1 MGCSM
6 PDFPVLHHLL
16 ELAHTHLHW
25 VSDVFLP
32 SGPLSSPS
40 PPAFNL
46 SQHQSFLMSR
56 LFTSGGPSMEFQL
69 QHQSFQWIIRTDFL
83 WDWLVWSP
91 CSSRDAQESSPTP
104 QFKSINSSSL
114 SLLSGSTLASIH
126 DSWKNYSI
134 TFIVHFISN
143 VMPLLIWWEVPVGLW
158 PRGWGPLL
166 ENIIVIL
173 KIISMKGKS
182 LDTQ

>member
-1 MGCSM
+1 MKICIKFLKECMTHCTHGSECYKQWSPNFLAPGTSFIEDNSSTDGGNRQVGMASGWFKCIAFYCSSVTQSFWLCNSMGCSM

-83 WDWLVWSP
+83 
-91 CSSRDAQESSPTP
+91 
-104 QFKSINSSSL
+104 
-114 SLLSGSTLASIH
+114 
-126 DSWKNYSI
+126 
-134 TFIVHFISN
+134 
-143 VMPLLIWWEVPVGLW
+143 
-158 PRGWGPLL
+158 
-166 ENIIVIL
+166 
-173 KIISMKGKS
+173 
-182 LDTQ
+182 